1 MISLKIPRR
10 VPRGSS
16 LGRLVAEAMGEAK
29 KVAGPV
35 ALVVLAGEDEM
46 NVEVRYVQIQE
57 QPEKFHVDPVALAQ
71 LLAKALRGVAY
82 DGQVVSL
89 TVVVQ

>member
-29 KVAGPV
+29 RVAGPV

-46 NVEVRYVQIQE
+46 SVEVRYVQTAE
-57 QPEKFHVDPVALAQ
+57 QPRTVHVDPVALAG